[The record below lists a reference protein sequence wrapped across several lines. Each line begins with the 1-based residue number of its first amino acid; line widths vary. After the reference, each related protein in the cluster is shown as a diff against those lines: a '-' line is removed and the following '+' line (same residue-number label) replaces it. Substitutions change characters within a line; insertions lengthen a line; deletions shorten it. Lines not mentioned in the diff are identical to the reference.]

1 MGDRFDRLAARHANV
16 EVLLRR
22 PGIGHNNGP
31 TFDMSWEA
39 WVWRRAA
46 AKAWK
51 TPKPEVAMMRLKR
64 AERLGITYR
73 ELTSVIMDS
82 GAHLSAAVMPLSLAA
97 RVRRG
102 PNREIIVEPRNSI
115 AALVAKFRGRLFV
128 LGDIDAVPGLSDEE
142 RAGFLSLLNRA
153 FDGKVEALGWGHDG
167 PAIRAILKA
176 NALPHQEAFMVGAGM
191 GHRVLAEAA
200 GLPVALDTVEIRNG
214 RLFHAIGLVDQ
225 PLEAHAIDFVATID
239 PPRER
244 VKLQGTAIINGLP
257 TRISIGIRTESASG
271 PPVTV
276 HADLPGGHLAFE
288 GWTGHRSTDDP
299 LHGSMSAT
307 STSPAT
313 FIASVRPPTL
323 HTSIRLN

>member
-82 GAHLSAAVMPLSLAA
+82 GAHLSAAVISLSLAA

-102 PNREIIVEPRNSI
+102 PKGEIIVEPRNSV

-142 RAGFLSLLNRA
+142 RSGFLSLLNRA

-167 PAIRAILKA
+167 PAIRAMLKA
-176 NALPHQEAFMVGAGM
+176 NALPHQEAFMVGAGV

-200 GLPVALDTVEIRNG
+200 GLSLTKDIDTW
-214 RLFHAIGLVDQ
+214 LA
-225 PLEAHAIDFVATID
+225 
-239 PPRER
+239 
-244 VKLQGTAIINGLP
+244 P
-257 TRISIGIRTESASG
+257 TG
-271 PPVTV
+271 
-276 HADLPGGHLAFE
+276 
-288 GWTGHRSTDDP
+288 
-299 LHGSMSAT
+299 
-307 STSPAT
+307 
-313 FIASVRPPTL
+313 
-323 HTSIRLN
+323 

>member
-31 TFDMSWEA
+31 TFDMPWEA

-82 GAHLSAAVMPLSLAA
+82 GAHLSAAVIPLSLAA

-102 PNREIIVEPRNSI
+102 PKGEIIVEPRNSV

-200 GLPVALDTVEIRNG
+200 GLPLTKDIDTW
-214 RLFHAIGLVDQ
+214 
-225 PLEAHAIDFVATID
+225 
-239 PPRER
+239 
-244 VKLQGTAIINGLP
+244 
-257 TRISIGIRTESASG
+257 
-271 PPVTV
+271 
-276 HADLPGGHLAFE
+276 LA
-288 GWTGHRSTDDP
+288 
-299 LHGSMSAT
+299 
-307 STSPAT
+307 PAG
-313 FIASVRPPTL
+313 
-323 HTSIRLN
+323 